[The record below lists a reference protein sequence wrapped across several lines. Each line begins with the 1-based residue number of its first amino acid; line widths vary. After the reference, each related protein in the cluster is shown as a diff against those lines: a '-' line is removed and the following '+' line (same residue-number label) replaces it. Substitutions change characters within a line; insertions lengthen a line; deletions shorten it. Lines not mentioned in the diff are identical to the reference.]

1 MVAVRVIFIIM
12 LLWLVMDA
20 IISSRWFLNF
30 CMKLRNQFYK
40 KSHKIKKRK

>member
-1 MVAVRVIFIIM
+1 MVAVRVIFAIM

-20 IISSRWFLNF
+20 IVSSRWFLNF

-40 KSHKIKKRK
+40 KNKKRK